1 MTNQTDDTTEEVT
14 RIGQEIVSKT
24 TAADEAVVGSNPTTS
39 APTTVPPTTAAP
51 TTTVAPTTTPP
62 EPPPLVKKKKE
73 KSEVHHMYKLTLYNM
88 NGTPRA
94 NISTELFRDINGK
107 YKIVVD
113 AMPSNTWVSIDT
125 IHNRISIFTK
135 IDKSMVISQIDALV
149 EAGIVEKRAT
159 T

>member
-14 RIGQEIVSKT
+14 LIGQEIVSKT

-62 EPPPLVKKKKE
+62 EPPPVKKKKE

-135 IDKSMVISQIDALV
+135 IDKSTVISQIGALV

-159 T
+159 P